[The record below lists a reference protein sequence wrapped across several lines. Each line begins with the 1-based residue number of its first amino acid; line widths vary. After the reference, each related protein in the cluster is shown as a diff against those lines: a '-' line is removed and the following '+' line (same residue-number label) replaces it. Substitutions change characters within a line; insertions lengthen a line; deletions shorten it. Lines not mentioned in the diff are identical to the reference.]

1 MPDDF
6 AAGIGTSGAIA
17 IGGSATGR
25 IEESGDQD
33 WFATDLV
40 GGHTYR
46 ISLDNTGTTSGLR
59 DPYFRGIYNSSGAL
73 LAGTTND
80 DGGPGLNSLLEF
92 TAPSTGRYF
101 LSAGAF
107 STNTGDYVMRI
118 EDIGALDDFPDNST
132 TGGFVFPGETA
143 TGEIEEASDQDWF
156 RTELQAGRT
165 YRIEVRGNPTSD
177 GTLSDPYLRGIFD
190 ADGNAIPGTTNDDG
204 GAGLNSLLEFTPT
217 TSGIFFVS
225 AGAYSSHTGTY
236 QVAVTDL
243 GSLDDHPD
251 GVGTTGEVAVDG
263 SVTGEIEEGGDIDW
277 FRVTLEA
284 GHEYTIELRGNPTSD
299 GTLGDPYL
307 RGVFDADGNSIA
319 GTTNDDGGTGLNSLL
334 TFTATTG
341 GTFFIAAGAYG
352 GSTGTYTLAVQ
363 DEGSADDF
371 GSDTATAG
379 SIPSSGV
386 VTGEINE
393 ANDTDWFGIDM
404 VAGHTYRIALNGAY
418 GGGGTLS
425 DPYLRGIH
433 DSSGTLIPGTTND
446 DGGGG
451 LDSLLEFTPASSGR
465 YFIAAGAFS
474 THTGTYTLQ
483 VEDLGAADDFSDDTG
498 TTGAAVV
505 DGSVTGA
512 IETGGDH
519 DWFRV
524 NLTAGT
530 TYNIDLEGAPTGK
543 GTLPDTLL
551 YGLRD
556 ASGNLIPGTTND
568 DGGTGLNSHVEFT
581 AASSGIY
588 YVDVGAYGA
597 NEGTYTLSI
606 AAERTV
612 TDDFSA
618 GTDTTGSVSVGGS
631 RTGNIEAPSDQDWF
645 RVSLVAGH
653 TYQVDLEGS
662 PTSGGTLSDPYFRG
676 LYNSSGALVSG
687 TTNDD
692 GGTGLNSQITF
703 TADSTGT
710 FFLAAGAYGSNTGT
724 YKISLADLGAADD
737 FAGDT
742 STTGSAPVGGAVTG
756 NIESA
761 GDQDWFRV
769 NLTEGNTYQIDLE
782 GSATTSETL
791 RDPLLAGVFDGAG
804 NLISGTRN
812 DDGGTGLNS
821 LVEFTPTTTG
831 SFFIGASAYG
841 SNTGTYKLS
850 VTQTSTGGTGGP
862 ADDFSETTATAG
874 RVTVGG
880 SSTGNIETIG
890 DNDWFSVTLNAGQ
903 TYTIDLEGTA
913 TGGGTLADPYIRG
926 IFNASG
932 AAIPGAFNDDG
943 GTGRNAQLEF
953 TPTTTGTYFISAG
966 AYSGTGTYKVSVSG
980 AATTPPPTSGFDID
994 IVFSGDERYRS
1005 VFENAAATWE
1015 AVITGDLP
1023 DVNDPRFGI
1032 VDDLRIDASVVAID
1046 GPGRILGQ
1054 AGPRDLR
1061 AGSGLTYNGMMQFDS
1076 ADLAGMEAKG
1086 ILQDVIEHEMGHV
1099 LGLGTLWQRM
1109 GLKSGFTYNGTNA
1122 IREFSALTGRTETS
1136 VPLEN
1141 TGGPGTA
1148 GGHWLESLFRTEL
1161 MTGYAENAPPM
1172 PLSRLTIA
1180 SLQDMGYVV
1189 NYAAAEPYSL
1199 PTGGAA
1205 VLAGG
1210 ESDETPT
1217 PSVVSSGIA
1226 AVIDPDGFSGQRY
1239 VNLQDKPLSI
1249 TATPD
1254 PVKLDGRVT
1263 SASET
1268 TVLFFETTTGSDY
1281 LVELTGNFDKNN
1293 PTNGGDVKGTLTQLT
1308 LFASGAPVAR
1318 YTFDTPVDVETA
1330 LNEWRDFDLS
1340 GDNLL
1345 ENRSATAE
1353 NDLINGLAGDD
1364 FIIGGLGDDTMDG
1377 GEGTDTVGF
1386 DVDVDD
1392 VTVTR
1397 SGDTFTIVSSQG
1409 SDQATGFESFQ
1420 FADHSLTLA
1429 EMTALA
1435 DGGSAGRSLTGTP
1448 EADVLQGGS
1457 GDDTITGLDGND
1469 RLLGEAGN
1477 DSLDGGL
1484 GADTLNGGDGNDII
1498 IGGPG
1503 EGDLR
1508 DVIFA
1513 GEGNDSVDAGAG
1525 NDLIFGQG
1533 GNDTIAGG
1541 FGVDEIQGQDGDD
1554 VITGSAFSDLVFGGA
1569 GNDFVNGG
1577 FGHDR
1582 INGGTGADKFFHVG
1596 VEGHGSDWV
1605 QDYSSAEGDVLLFG
1619 NTAATRADFQVNFAH
1634 TANAEGERSGDD
1646 DVMEAFVIYRP
1657 TEQIM
1662 WALVDGQGQDSI
1674 NLQIG
1679 ADVFDLLT

>member
-17 IGGSATGR
+17 VGGSVTGR
-25 IEESGDQD
+25 IEEIGDED
-33 WFATDLV
+33 WFAAELI

-46 ISLDNTGTTSGLR
+46 ISLEDTGTFLGLS

-73 LAGTTND
+73 LAGTSND
-80 DGGPGLNSLLEF
+80 DGGFGLNSLLEF
-92 TAPSTGRYF
+92 TAPSTGRFY

-107 STNTGDYVMRI
+107 IGDTGDYILRL
-118 EDIGALDDFPDNST
+118 EDIGALDDFPDTLATSGSVSS
-132 TGGFVFPGETA
+132 GGTA
-143 TGEIEEASDQDWF
+143 TGNIE
-156 RTELQAGRT
+156 LAGDT
-165 YRIEVRGNPTSD
+165 
-177 GTLSDPYLRGIFD
+177 
-190 ADGNAIPGTTNDDG
+190 
-204 GAGLNSLLEFTPT
+204 
-217 TSGIFFVS
+217 
-225 AGAYSSHTGTY
+225 
-236 QVAVTDL
+236 
-243 GSLDDHPD
+243 
-251 GVGTTGEVAVDG
+251 
-263 SVTGEIEEGGDIDW
+263 DW
-277 FRVTLEA
+277 FRVTLAA

-299 GTLGDPYL
+299 GTLSDPYL
-307 RGVFDADGNSIA
+307 RGLFDASGISIA
-319 GTTNDDGGTGLNSLL
+319 GTTNDDGGIGLNSLL
-334 TFTATTG
+334 SFTASTG
-341 GTFFIAAGAYG
+341 GTYFIAAGAF
-352 GSTGTYTLAVQ
+352 SSETGTYTLSVQ

-371 GSDTATAG
+371 GSNTATAG

-393 ANDTDWFGIDM
+393 PNDTDWFGIDM
-404 VAGHTYRIALNGAY
+404 VADHNYRIALNGAY

-425 DPYLRGIH
+425 DPFLRGIH
-433 DSSGTLIPGTTND
+433 DSSGNLISGTTND

-451 LDSLLEFTPASSGR
+451 LDSLLEFTPGSSGR
-465 YFIAAGAFS
+465 YFIAAGAYA

-483 VEDLGAADDFSDDTG
+483 VEDLGAADDYAASTG
-498 TTGAAVV
+498 TTGVAVV
-505 DGSVTGA
+505 DGSVSGA
-512 IETGGDH
+512 VESGGDH

-524 NLTAGT
+524 SLTAGS
-530 TYNIDLEGAPTGK
+530 TYNIDLEGSPTGM

-551 YGLRD
+551 YGLRN
-556 ASGNLIPGTTND
+556 ASGTLISGTSND
-568 DGGTGLNSHVEFT
+568 DGGIGLNSHLEFT
-581 AASSGIY
+581 ATSTGTY
-588 YVDVGAYGA
+588 FVDVGAFGS

-606 AAERTV
+606 AVERAIA
-612 TDDFSA
+612 DDFLA
-618 GTDTTGSVSVGGS
+618 GVGTTGTVSVGGS
-631 RTGNIEAPSDQDWF
+631 RTGNIETANDQDWF

-676 LYNSSGALVSG
+676 LYTSSGALVSG
-687 TTNDD
+687 TANDD

-703 TADSTGT
+703 TAATTGN
-710 FFLAAGAYGSNTGT
+710 FFLAAAAFGSNIGT
-724 YKISLADLGAADD
+724 YKISLADLGGTDD
-737 FAGDT
+737 FAGNT
-742 STTGSAPVGGAVTG
+742 STTGTAPVGGAVTG

-769 NLTEGNTYQIDLE
+769 NLTAGNTYQIDLE
-782 GSATTSETL
+782 GSATTGETL
-791 RDPLLAGVFDGAG
+791 SDPLLTGVYNSAG
-804 NLISGTRN
+804 NQMSDTRN

-821 LVEFTPTTTG
+821 LVEFTPTTSG
-831 SFFIGASAYG
+831 AYFIGASAYG

-862 ADDFSETTATAG
+862 VDDFTETTSTTG

-890 DNDWFSVTLNAGQ
+890 DNDWFAVTLNAGQ
-903 TYTIDLEGTA
+903 TYTIDLEGAA
-913 TGGGTLADPYIRG
+913 TGGGTLSDPYIRG

-932 AAIPGAFNDDG
+932 SAMPGAFNDDG

-966 AYSGTGTYKVSVSG
+966 AYSGTGTYKVSVG
-980 AATTPPPTSGFDID
+980 TATTPPPTSGFDID
-994 IVFSGDERYRS
+994 IVFTGDERYRS

-1015 AVITGDLP
+1015 SVIIGDLP

-1061 AGSGLTYNGMMQFDS
+1061 SGSGLTYNGMMQFDS

-1099 LGLGTLWQRM
+1099 LGLGTLWQTL
-1109 GLKSGFTYNGTNA
+1109 GLKSGFSYIGTNA
-1122 IREFSALTGRTETS
+1122 VREYSTLTGTTQSS

-1161 MTGYAENAPPM
+1161 MTGYAENSPPM

-1180 SLQDMGYVV
+1180 SLQDMGYTV
-1189 NYAAAEPYSL
+1189 NYANAEPYSL
-1199 PTGGAA
+1199 PRGGAA
-1205 VLAGG
+1205 VLAG
-1210 ESDETPT
+1210 DEGNDSLTQT
-1217 PSVVSSGIA
+1217 VVSSGIA
-1226 AVIDPDGFSGQRY
+1226 ALIDPVGFNGPRY
-1239 VNLQDKPLSI
+1239 SNFQEKPLSI
-1249 TATPD
+1249 SATPD
-1254 PVKLDGRVT
+1254 PIKLDGLVT

-1293 PTNGGDVKGTLTQLT
+1293 PTNAADIKGTLTQLT
-1308 LFASGAPVAR
+1308 LFSSGAPVAR

-1330 LNEWRDFDLS
+1330 LNAWRGFDLS
-1340 GDNLL
+1340 GNNLL

-1353 NDLINGLAGDD
+1353 NDLINGLAGND

-1377 GEGTDTVGF
+1377 GTGNDTVGF
-1386 DVDVDD
+1386 DVNVDD
-1392 VTVTR
+1392 TSVTR

-1409 SDQATGFESFQ
+1409 TDQATGFEVFQ
-1420 FADHSLTLA
+1420 FADHALTLA
-1429 EMTALA
+1429 QMTALA
-1435 DGGSAGRSLTGTP
+1435 DGGSGGEALSGTP
-1448 EADVLQGGS
+1448 GPDVLLGGA
-1457 GDDTITGLDGND
+1457 GNDTITGLDGND
-1469 RLLGEAGN
+1469 RIVSEAGN

-1484 GADTLNGGDGNDII
+1484 GADTLNGGDGDDII
-1498 IGGPG
+1498 VGGPG
-1503 EGDLR
+1503 SGDLR
-1508 DVIFA
+1508 DVIYA

-1525 NDLIFGQG
+1525 NDLVYGQG

-1541 FGVDEIQGQDGDD
+1541 FGVDELQGQDGDD

-1605 QDYSSAEGDVLLFG
+1605 QDYNAAEGDVLLFG
-1619 NTAATRADFQVNFAH
+1619 NTAATRAQFQVNFAH
-1634 TANAEGERSGDD
+1634 TENADGERAGDD
-1646 DVMEAFVIYRP
+1646 AVQEAFVIYRP
-1657 TEQIM
+1657 TGQIM
-1662 WALVDGQGQDSI
+1662 WALVDGQGQSSI
-1674 NLQIG
+1674 NMQIG
-1679 ADVFDLLT
+1679 GDVFDLLT